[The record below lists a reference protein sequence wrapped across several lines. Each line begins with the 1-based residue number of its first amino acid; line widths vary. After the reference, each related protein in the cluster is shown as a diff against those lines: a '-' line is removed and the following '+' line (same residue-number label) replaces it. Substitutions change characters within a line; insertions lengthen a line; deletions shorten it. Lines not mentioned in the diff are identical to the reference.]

1 MAQLNPCLVHLV
13 RSIMYSTRSLFGII
27 LPLLVAA
34 AVNAQPLRPELE
46 ARLQR
51 SIDSIRAE
59 RGLPGV
65 SASVLLH
72 GQGVWRGC
80 AGISH
85 AGTPLRAEMVFG
97 IGSNSKLFTAA
108 AVLHAAEA
116 GLLDVEDTVG
126 AWLPAHANI
135 AAGITL
141 RQLLNHQ
148 SGLADVNA
156 IPGYQDSMLL
166 NPGRIFTRE
175 EALAWVGPPHFA
187 PGTSWEYSN
196 TNYLLAGMI
205 VERATG
211 RGLAALLR
219 EEILAPL
226 GLDSTTLPPDEE
238 VVGVVA
244 HPWAQGGDI
253 FAVSRNAL
261 HSAAWCA
268 GAMFSSSGDMARW
281 YDALFAGRVLGAE
294 SMREMTTFVG
304 SGEYG
309 FGISRRIENG
319 RTLWVHGGSIRGY
332 SSFMLH
338 DSAQAL
344 TICVLVNAT
353 QVPAQAIALRLLE
366 VLSATPTG
374 ITRVDS
380 APPTPRL
387 YPNPASTVLHVR
399 DAHGLLRVYD
409 VRGALRWEGSIDG
422 GASIPVAHWPRGMY
436 VLRSAHASFTFM
448 KL

>member
-1 MAQLNPCLVHLV
+1 MH
-13 RSIMYSTRSLFGII
+13 STRSFLGIV
-27 LPLLVAA
+27 LTVLTTV
-34 AVNAQPLRPELE
+34 AVNAQPLQPVLE

-51 SIDSIRAE
+51 SIDSIRTE
-59 RGLPGV
+59 RALPGI
-65 SASVLLH
+65 SAAVLLR
-72 GQGVWRGC
+72 GEGLWRGC
-80 AGISH
+80 SGVSH
-85 AGTPLRAEMVFG
+85 PGVPLRPEMVFG
-97 IGSNSKLFTAA
+97 IGSNSKLFTAVA
-108 AVLHAAEA
+108 ALRAVEA
-116 GLLDVEDTVG
+116 GLLGLEDSIE
-126 AWLPAHANI
+126 AWLPPHPNI
-135 AAGITL
+135 AGGITL

-156 IPGYQDSMLL
+156 IPGYQDSVLR
-166 NPGRIFTRE
+166 NPERIFTRE
-175 EALAWVGPPHFA
+175 EVLAWVGPPHFA

-196 TNYLLAGMI
+196 TNYLLVGMI
-205 VERATG
+205 TEQATG

-219 EEILAPL
+219 EDILIPL

-253 FAVSRNAL
+253 SAVSRNTL
-261 HSAAWCA
+261 HSTAWCA

-304 SGEYG
+304 SGDYG
-309 FGISRRIENG
+309 FGVSRRVENG

-338 DSAQAL
+338 DSAQAA

-353 QVPAQAIALRLLE
+353 QVPAQAIALRLHEL
-366 VLSATPTG
+366 LSATPTG
-374 ITRVDS
+374 VTRIDS
-380 APPTPRL
+380 APPAPRV

-399 DAHGLLRVYD
+399 DAHGWLRVYD
-409 VRGALRWEGSIDG
+409 ALGALRWEGSGNG
-422 GASIPVAHWPRGMY
+422 GVSIPIVRWPRGVY
-436 VLRSAHASFTFM
+436 VLLSGDSSCTFI
-448 KL
+448 KQ